1 MQKQP
6 DSSRLLRIIHSE
18 SFYGGLLCLTAVVAL
33 IIANSPYMHLHQQL
47 FEHNF
52 AQLFGTAINGHFL
65 INEILMSLFFLQ
77 VGLEIKFEAQ
87 HGALAD
93 KKHALLPII
102 AACGGVIAPALIY
115 LAFNQNI
122 NTMHGWAIPTATDIA
137 FAIGVFSLLARH
149 FSRDLRI
156 ILLSIAIID
165 DILAILII
173 AVFYTPKFNFL
184 ALLLT
189 AIALAVLA
197 LAPIKKYKLI
207 FLALGFPAIWFG
219 LYKAGIHP
227 TLSGVI
233 IGLLSPIQANAQKET
248 KKLEKFLSPAVN
260 YFIMPAFALANG
272 AVTLHAANIISSPNI
287 HILLGIILGLCIG
300 KPIGIFLATKIGTS
314 LKICHMPA
322 TINSKQIIFISLLA
336 GIGFTMALFT
346 ILLSFSEDGAIQTA
360 KLGVLLGSF
369 VSALLGLG
377 YGYYLT
383 KKQL

>member
-6 DSSRLLRIIHSE
+6 NSSRLLQIIYSE
-18 SFYGGLLCLTAVVAL
+18 SFSGGLLCLTAVVAL

-52 AQLFGTAINGHFL
+52 AQLFGTAINGHFI
-65 INEILMSLFFLQ
+65 INDILMSLFFLQ
-77 VGLEIKFEAQ
+77 VGLEIKFEAKC
-87 HGALAD
+87 GALAD
-93 KKHALLPII
+93 RKHALLPII
-102 AACGGVIAPALIY
+102 AACGGVIVPALIY
-115 LAFNQNI
+115 LSFNQNTATI
-122 NTMHGWAIPTATDIA
+122 HGWAIPTATDIA
-137 FAIGVFSLLARH
+137 FAVGVFSLLSRH

-173 AVFYTPKFNFL
+173 AIFYTPKFNFL
-184 ALLLT
+184 PLLLT
-189 AIALAVLA
+189 VISLAILA
-197 LAPIKKYKLI
+197 LAPIKKYKMTL
-207 FLALGFPAIWFG
+207 LALGLPAIWVG
-219 LYKAGIHP
+219 LYNAGIHP

-233 IGLLSPIQANAQKET
+233 IGLLAPMQADVQQPT
-248 KKLEKFLSPAVN
+248 KNLEKFLSPAVN

-272 AVTLHAANIISSPNI
+272 AVTLHAANITSSINI
-287 HILLGIILGLCIG
+287 HIMLGIILGLCIG
-300 KPIGIFLATKIGTS
+300 KPIGILLATKIGTN

-322 TINSKQIIFISLLA
+322 NINSKQMLFISLLT

-346 ILLSFSEDGAIQTA
+346 ILLSFSAEGSIQAA
-360 KLGVLLGSF
+360 KLAVLLGSF
-369 VSALLGLG
+369 ISALLGLS